1 MRCAVWPNG
10 DTWIDEYSDLGLDA
24 HRNQMGL
31 SDDCIVTVIPDMEQD
46 EAEEYL
52 LTLI

>member
-1 MRCAVWPNG
+1 MRGAVWPNG

-24 HRNQMGL
+24 HMQEMGL
-31 SDDCIVTVIPDMEQD
+31 SDDFTFTLIPDMEQD